1 MRADVPGAHALLA
14 TLDPASAGTAL
25 LEPILEA
32 LLKGAGGA
40 RGLALD
46 AGARCHPAARG
57 LDPLPSELAGL
68 AASLARGS
76 AHVASYDQ
84 ELLVRVFGTDPP
96 EGEPPFDPRVVPL
109 TVGDETLAWVALE
122 RSPAD
127 PVGFASVAAHAASL
141 LAWVRM
147 SEKVREADFELKYR
161 VWELESI
168 YDVGL
173 SIARTLDLESLA
185 DEILM
190 KSVSLLNARSGT
202 LVVRPGGPAD
212 GGNAVF
218 VRSFGTP
225 LVEPGSV
232 EEPDGAVLVCNRRED
247 RPASL
252 AGAPAEKLLAV
263 PISSEGRPLGLLV
276 VADKE
281 NRQGGI
287 DDFGPAD
294 VRILSLFGNQAAIAL
309 ENARLHREAVEKEK
323 MEREIE
329 IAASIQ
335 RAILPTTLPAVSGIL
350 IAAGNRPTRQVGGD
364 FYDVYPLPDGRVA
377 FCVADVAGKGI
388 PAALLVSTVHAC
400 IHLLVEAGAS
410 DLTALVARTNRHLAR
425 FSSTRKFVTL
435 FLAVYDPSDRSLRYV
450 NAGHNPGI
458 RISAAGTEL
467 LPSGGV
473 PIGMFESATQTE
485 SRLFLSPGDLVVL
498 YSDGITEA
506 VDAKDEEFGMERLT
520 RLLESGRALPPNV
533 LKDRIFAA
541 VEGFTRGVP
550 QYDDQTVLVAR
561 PT

>member
-1 MRADVPGAHALLA
+1 MGADVPGAHALLA
-14 TLDPASAGTAL
+14 TIEPVSAGAGL
-25 LEPILEA
+25 LEPVLDA
-32 LLKGAGGA
+32 LLRGAGSA

-46 AGARCHPAARG
+46 ATGRCHPAVRG
-57 LDPLPSELAGL
+57 VAPAAVDLAELAAG
-68 AASLARGS
+68 LARGS

-84 ELLVRVFGTDPP
+84 TLLARMIGADPP
-96 EGEPPFDPRVVPL
+96 DGEDPFDPRVVPL
-109 TVGDETLAWVALE
+109 TAGDDTLAWVALD
-122 RSPAD
+122 RSPRD

-161 VWELESI
+161 VWELESL

-173 SIARTLDLESLA
+173 SIAGTLDLESLA
-185 DEILM
+185 DDILM

-202 LVVRPGGPAD
+202 LVVRPGASTEGEPRF
-212 GGNAVF
+212 F
-218 VRSFGTP
+218 VRSIGTP
-225 LVEPGSV
+225 LVG
-232 EEPDGAVLVCNRRED
+232 DGAAPDPVGRVLVCNRRED
-247 RPASL
+247 RPPAL
-252 AGAPAEKLLAV
+252 QAAPAEKLLAV

-281 NRQGGI
+281 NRAGGI
-287 DDFGPAD
+287 DDFGQAD
-294 VRILSLFGNQAAIAL
+294 ARILSLFANQAAIAL
-309 ENARLHREAVEKEK
+309 ENARLHREAVEKER

-335 RAILPTTLPAVSGIL
+335 RAILPAVLPAVSGIL

-400 IHLLVEAGAS
+400 IHLLVEAGAT
-410 DLTALVARTNRHLAR
+410 DLTGLVARVNRHLAR

-435 FLAVYDPSDRSLRYV
+435 FLAVFDPSDRSLRYV

-458 RISAAGTEL
+458 WLSGSGTSL

-473 PIGMFESATQTE
+473 PIGMFETAVQVE
-485 SRLFLSPGDLVVL
+485 NRVELAPGDLVVL

-506 VDAKDEEFGMERLT
+506 ADAKDQEFGMDRLT
-520 RLLESGRALPPNV
+520 GLLEEGRALPPNV

-541 VEGFTRGVP
+541 VEAFTRGVA

>member
-1 MRADVPGAHALLA
+1 MHADVPGAHALLA
-14 TLDPASAGTAL
+14 TIEPASAGAGL
-25 LEPILEA
+25 LEPVLDA
-32 LLKGAGGA
+32 LLKAAGGT
-40 RGLALD
+40 RGIALD
-46 AGARCHPAARG
+46 ATGRARPAARG
-57 LDPLPSELAGL
+57 VDPLPEDLAEL

-76 AHVASYDQ
+76 AHVASYDAA
-84 ELLVRVFGTDPP
+84 LLARMLGGPRP
-96 EGEPPFDPRVVPL
+96 GEAANDPRIVPL
-109 TVGDETLAWVALE
+109 TAGDDTLAWVALE
-122 RSPAD
+122 RSPSD

-161 VWELESI
+161 VWELESL

-173 SIARTLDLESLA
+173 SIAGTLDLESLA
-185 DEILM
+185 DDILM

-202 LVVRPGGPAD
+202 LVVRPGGEEN
-212 GGNAVF
+212 GGPQLY
-218 VRSFGTP
+218 VRSIGTP
-225 LVEPGSV
+225 LVGE
-232 EEPDGAVLVCNRRED
+232 GASLDPLGRVLVCNLRED
-247 RPASL
+247 RPPVL
-252 AGAPAEKLLAV
+252 ADAPAEKLLAV
-263 PISSEGRPLGLLV
+263 PIASEGRPLGLLV

-281 NRQGGI
+281 NRAGGI

-294 VRILSLFGNQAAIAL
+294 ARILSLFGNQAAIAL
-309 ENARLHREAVEKEK
+309 ENARLHREAVEKER
-323 MEREIE
+323 MEREVE

-335 RAILPTTLPAVSGIL
+335 RTILPATLPAVSGIL
-350 IAAGNRPTRQVGGD
+350 LAAGNRPTRQVGGD
-364 FYDVYPLPDGRVA
+364 FYDVHPLPDGRVA
-377 FCVADVAGKGI
+377 FCVADVSGKGI

-400 IHLLVEAGAS
+400 IHLLVEAGAN
-410 DLTALVARTNRHLAR
+410 DLPGLVARLNRHLAR

-435 FLAVYDPSDRSLRYV
+435 FFAVYDPADGSLRYV

-458 RISAAGTEL
+458 LLRPGGVEL

-473 PIGMFESATQTE
+473 PIGMFEAAKQVE
-485 SRLFLSPGDLVVL
+485 SRVGLAPGDLLVL

-520 RLLESGRALPPNV
+520 ALLEAGRDLPPSA

-541 VEGFTRGVP
+541 VESFTRGVA